1 MRFPAWRRVIGRAVS
16 SAIFFE
22 VVLGVAGS
30 ISVTP
35 SRDIFFKRDAFM
47 LEWELNAYA
56 ETYYASAKVGQKG
69 DPLSNVAVV
78 VVMKP
83 VESGGEAGR
92 EQWCDPFSKKL

>member
-1 MRFPAWRRVIGRAVS
+1 MRFLAWRRVNGGAVS

-30 ISVTP
+30 IPVTP

-47 LEWELNAYA
+47 LERGLNAYG
-56 ETYYASAKVGQKG
+56 ETYYASAKVGQRG
-69 DPLSNVAVV
+69 DLLSNVAVV
-78 VVMKP
+78 VVMEP

-92 EQWCDPFSKKL
+92 EQWCDPLKL